1 MNKIICLFILSFFQA
16 IVTADEILDQS
27 ISVAVECRAPTQVPD
42 EKQEQQRQQI
52 LRNALVDSLH
62 DYTDR
67 QGIKTSVSHFLKDQF
82 AIAIPE
88 ERITNLKDT
97 PMRGKSSDLVFFIKD
112 EQDKLIYVVKA
123 FNEPGRSGS
132 HFVPELSAMTYIRQ
146 SHLKHIETAD
156 PLALGRCHYDGIL
169 YGLMAESVAAGK
181 RLVDYIYNVTDKSEG
196 SEERRAALDILKK
209 GMAKAG
215 MAIGELQHSVPKI
228 KGPFPLAKIEKMK
241 SRLKSYMKTRTA
253 KAFSHELPPEKL
265 SEYLTDLMEEASR
278 LDHYYVINHGD
289 AHSRNM
295 TYDPETD
302 VLTMI
307 DLGHMHEC
315 IDASGLPHGPE
326 GHDFMRLMEDVQF
339 KSYGLL
345 TASELDE
352 AHEAFKE
359 GFISVTGE
367 LPLEKNQE
375 FWAAYRN
382 FSRLD
387 KGSDFMDML
396 DSPQKEEHRMMF
408 LYGIQQLSPKV
419 FHTSS
424 N

>member
-1 MNKIICLFILSFFQA
+1 MNKFICLFLLLFFQS

-27 ISVAVECRAPTQVPD
+27 ISLAVECRTPAQVPD
-42 EKQEQQRQQI
+42 EKQEQKRQQI
-52 LRNALVDSLH
+52 LRNALMDSLH

-67 QGIKTSVSHFLKDQF
+67 RGIKASVSHFLQEQF
-82 AIAIPE
+82 GLAIPE

-123 FNEPGRSGS
+123 FNEPCRSGS

-156 PLALGRCHYDGIL
+156 PLALGRCSYDGTL
-169 YGLMAESVAAGK
+169 YALMAESAAAGK
-181 RLVDYIYNVTDKSEG
+181 RLADYIYDVTDKPEG
-196 SEERRAALDILKK
+196 SEERRAALDILIKA
-209 GMAKAG
+209 MAKAG

-228 KGPFPLAKIEKMK
+228 KGPFPQAKIEKMRT
-241 SRLKSYMKTRTA
+241 RLKAYMKTRAA
-253 KAFSHELPPEKL
+253 KAFSSELPPEKL
-265 SEYLTDLMEEASR
+265 ADYLTALMEEASR
-278 LDHYYVINHGD
+278 LDHYFVINHGD

-295 TYDPETD
+295 MYDTETD

-307 DLGHMHEC
+307 DLGHMHEY

-345 TASELDE
+345 TAAELDE

-375 FWAAYRN
+375 FWGAYRHL
-382 FSRLD
+382 SRLE
-387 KGSDFMDML
+387 KGSDYLDML

-408 LYGIQQLSPKV
+408 LYGIQQLAPMV